1 MHPVHPLPV
10 RLSNTLKLI
19 LLLDGVGV
27 AAALGGVDELLSCK
41 DVSQIFECGLRKKQ
55 AEAIKHTQALRDGLH
70 GAERA
75 LAGANGD
82 EGNGSVDTAE
92 GRNIDGLAT
101 DGTGGTNTGGVLT
114 GTAVDDGIN
123 SDLDGVGVGGDVDL
137 KNFGW
142 SDRFGPVSL
151 R

>member
-1 MHPVHPLPV
+1 MG
-10 RLSNTLKLI
+10 S
-19 LLLDGVGV
+19 
-27 AAALGGVDELLSCK
+27 
-41 DVSQIFECGLRKKQ
+41 RKGWIERTK
-55 AEAIKHTQALRDGLH
+55 ALRDGLD

-82 EGNGSVDTAE
+82 EGNGGVDTAE
-92 GRNIDGLAT
+92 GRDIDGLAT

-137 KNFGW
+137 NGKVRLR
-142 SDRFGPVSL
+142 STRMQVLRVSKRRMNSCPAIRL
-151 R
+151 

>member
-1 MHPVHPLPV
+1 MLVK
-10 RLSNTLKLI
+10 RI
-19 LLLDGVGV
+19 LDISINGFSRVGI
-27 AAALGGVDELLSCK
+27 E
-41 DVSQIFECGLRKKQ
+41 R
-55 AEAIKHTQALRDGLH
+55 TQALRDGLD

-82 EGNGSVDTAE
+82 QSNGGVDTAQ

-137 KNFGW
+137 LWK
-142 SDRFGPVSL
+142 S
-151 R
+151 

>member
-1 MHPVHPLPV
+1 MLVK
-10 RLSNTLKLI
+10 LSQTNSRTYSSRN
-19 LLLDGVGV
+19 G
-27 AAALGGVDELLSCK
+27 
-41 DVSQIFECGLRKKQ
+41 
-55 AEAIKHTQALRDGLH
+55 IKRTKALRDGLH

-82 EGNGSVDTAE
+82 ESNGGVDTAE

-114 GTAVDDGIN
+114 STAVDDGIN

-137 KNFGW
+137 DG
-142 SDRFGPVSL
+142 RVRCGSL
-151 R
+151 KI

>member
-1 MHPVHPLPV
+1 MG
-10 RLSNTLKLI
+10 S
-19 LLLDGVGV
+19 
-27 AAALGGVDELLSCK
+27 
-41 DVSQIFECGLRKKQ
+41 RKGWIERTK
-55 AEAIKHTQALRDGLH
+55 ALRDGLH

-75 LAGANGD
+75 LTGTNGD
-82 EGNGSVDTAE
+82 QSNGGVDTAE

-137 KNFGW
+137 AGKVRCE
-142 SDRFGPVSL
+142 SSRTRVQSVSKRKLNDCPIPRYIDVL
-151 R
+151 RNNLQA